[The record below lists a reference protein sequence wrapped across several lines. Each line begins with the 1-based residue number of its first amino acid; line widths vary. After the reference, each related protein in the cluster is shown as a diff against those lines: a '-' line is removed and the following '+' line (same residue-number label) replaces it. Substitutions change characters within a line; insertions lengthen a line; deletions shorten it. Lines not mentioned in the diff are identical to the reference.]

1 MEVKKFALSEYQK
14 EELKFVYDLFSPV
27 NGKISLES
35 AKSLLYKLEEA
46 SEKQQFFCSPSVKL
60 SKSEPNSPD
69 FSSSPGLTP
78 FINISS
84 IPSFPNGQ
92 GECTFE
98 EFTVMYENI
107 MSQTS
112 YEDLIQHAFA
122 LFDIKK
128 TGTFDFKDL
137 QIVADILGE
146 TISNDEEARRLI
158 NAINPGSNESVTLKE
173 FKEFFMNDI
182 KHDENSNQD

>member
-1 MEVKKFALSEYQK
+1 MEVKKFALSDYQK
-14 EELKFVYDLFSPV
+14 EELKFVYDLFSPA

-35 AKSLLYKLEEA
+35 AKNLLFRLEEA
-46 SEKQQFFCSPSVKL
+46 SEKQQFFMSPSIKL
-60 SKSEPNSPD
+60 SKSEPNSPE
-69 FSSSPGLTP
+69 FSTSPGLTP

-84 IPSFPNGQ
+84 IVTFPNGQ
-92 GECTFE
+92 NECTFE
-98 EFTVMYENI
+98 EFTTMYENI
-107 MSQTS
+107 MSQNS

-128 TGTFDFKDL
+128 TGTFDFRDL
-137 QIVADILGE
+137 QVVADILGE
-146 TISNDEEARRLI
+146 SIANDDEAKRLI
-158 NAINPGSNESVTLKE
+158 NSINPGSNEGVTFKE